1 MANEW
6 IKIRSKM
13 VTNRKVEAI
22 ARRLASNPQCL
33 AAVGMQP
40 GLDYT
45 DKSVRNGMRNVTV
58 SLLVTLWG
66 TANEEARDGVLEN
79 VDRFYI
85 DDLVQMPG
93 FTAALEMVGWAVCD
107 DAAATITLPNFDE
120 YNTASHDRRGLHLQ
134 KGRERSR
141 KHREKLRAQKAA
153 QEGNGQQEPPHGD
166 VTSDVTGDVTQHGKS
181 NAVTPLEK
189 RREEYIDDDVDTP
202 PPPTVGEANDESEET
217 ENFPADS
224 LKELRRPLGRLW
236 KLTKLLDPE
245 VNAELV
251 LWRAMEATGADVE
264 AAVYH
269 ATHDRHGNPKQSP
282 GSIKYLTPIVEQKI
296 QVRLNQELAMA
307 KAQSNPITAQEQPN
321 TGKGK
326 RNTGTG
332 APAGGFKTRN
342 IQADVEAQSA
352 DTIEYIRAQ
361 LIADGHLQAD
371 DAGTNHIEGEYT
383 NATH

>member
-22 ARRLASNPQCL
+22 ARRLASDPQCL

-45 DKSVRNGMRNVTV
+45 DKKVRNGMRNVTV

-79 VDRFYI
+79 VDRYYI
-85 DDLVQMPG
+85 DDLVDMPG
-93 FTAALEMVGWAVCD
+93 FCAALEMVGWAVF
-107 DAAATITLPNFDE
+107 DAETATITLPNFEE
-120 YNTASHDRRGLHLQ
+120 YNTTSHDRRGAHLQ
-134 KGRERSR
+134 KGRERQQR
-141 KHREKLRAQKAA
+141 YRDKQREKK
-153 QEGNGQQEPPHGD
+153 EQQPGEKPAPANATG
-166 VTSDVTGDVTQHGKS
+166 DVTGDVTGDEKS
-181 NAVTPLEK
+181 DGVTPLEK

-202 PPPTVGEANDESEET
+202 PPPTVGAANDESEET

-224 LKELRRPLGRLW
+224 LKELRKPLGRLW

-245 VNAELV
+245 VSAELV

-269 ATHDRHGNPKQSP
+269 ATHDRHGNPKQGP

-321 TGKGK
+321 TGK
-326 RNTGTG
+326 RNAGTG

-371 DAGTNHIEGEYT
+371 DASTNHIEGEYT

>member
-141 KHREKLRAQKAA
+141 KHREKLRALKAA
-153 QEGNGQQEPPHGD
+153 QEGNAPQEPPHG
-166 VTSDVTGDVTQHGKS
+166 DVTGDVTQHGKS
-181 NAVTPLEK
+181 NGVTPLEK
-189 RREEYIDDDVDTP
+189 RREEYIDDDGDTP

-217 ENFPADS
+217 GNFPADS

-269 ATHDRHGNPKQSP
+269 ATHDRHGNPKQGP

-307 KAQSNPITAQEQPN
+307 KAQSNPITAQEQPA

-342 IQADVEAQSA
+342 IQADVEQQSA
-352 DTIEYIRAQ
+352 DVIAMLKAQ
-361 LIADGHLQAD
+361 YGVSDTQQNPPPHDGSD
-371 DAGTNHIEGEYT
+371 DLEGEYT
-383 NATH
+383 HATH

>member
-153 QEGNGQQEPPHGD
+153 QEGNGQQEPAHG
-166 VTSDVTGDVTQHGKS
+166 DVTGDVTQHGKS
-181 NAVTPLEK
+181 NGVTPLEK
-189 RREEYIDDDVDTP
+189 RREEYIDDDVDAP

-217 ENFPADS
+217 GNFPADS
-224 LKELRRPLGRLW
+224 LKELRKPLGRLW

-245 VNAELV
+245 VSAELV

-269 ATHDRHGNPKQSP
+269 ATHDRHGNPKQGP

-296 QVRLNQELAMA
+296 QVRLDQELAMA
-307 KAQSNPITAQEQPN
+307 KALKNPPKAQDLIEAPR
-321 TGKGK
+321 GK
-326 RNTGTG
+326 RNTGAGT
-332 APAGGFKTRN
+332 PAGGFKAMN
-342 IQADVEAQSA
+342 IQAQLEQQSA
-352 DTIEYIRAQ
+352 NALEELRQKYGNSGAAAPQ
-361 LIADGHLQAD
+361 LDPNDL
-371 DAGTNHIEGEYT
+371 EGEYFHD
-383 NATH
+383 A